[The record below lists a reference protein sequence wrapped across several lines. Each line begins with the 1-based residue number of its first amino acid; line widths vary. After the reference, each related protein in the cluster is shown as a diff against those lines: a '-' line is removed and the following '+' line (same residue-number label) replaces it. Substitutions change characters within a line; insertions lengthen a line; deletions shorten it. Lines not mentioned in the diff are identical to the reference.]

1 MKNYTKTLQQEIK
14 TSIKYLN
21 NPGELESEEHE
32 AGFLDALKFAL
43 CEWKRYDP
51 AAAIR
56 RAIREFVR
64 NEYGEAE
71 ARAPSWNIRA
81 LAQAIADEI
90 KGGNNE

>member
-1 MKNYTKTLQQEIK
+1 MKNYTKTLDREIK
-14 TSIKYLN
+14 ASEKYQRH
-21 NPGELESEEHE
+21 PEQLESPEHE
-32 AGFLDALKFAL
+32 QGYSDGLKFARDQ
-43 CEWKRYDP
+43 WKNHDT

-81 LAQAIADEI
+81 LAQAIADTI